1 MLKKPIEIQ
10 RKEPRWST
18 RKRIFLWTLWAVCL
32 LISIAALVM
41 PFSTRQA
48 SLRAQV
54 GDVVSQDIVAP
65 RTLNYQSAVFTE
77 RDRREAADAVAPV
90 YGAPDATVARQQLE
104 HLRSAVDFIDSVR
117 ADTYATLEQKIG
129 DLTAL
134 QNVSLGRESAQAIL
148 LLNDN
153 AWQNVRQEAIVV
165 LEQIMR
171 SSIRQS
177 RLDEAR
183 RSVPALVS
191 LSLPQDQATLVSE
204 IVAAFVAPNS
214 FYSETLTQAAR
225 QEASAAVSPAV
236 RTFVTNEIIV
246 SRGQVLNEADLEALQ
261 QFGLVQPETGW
272 QNYVGAVAVAVVT
285 FSLAALFLRFRS
297 ELLDRVRELTLVS
310 TLFVAFLLVARFV
323 IVDRTVMPYLF
334 PVAGFGLLT
343 ATLYSSRAAMV
354 FSLVLSVLAAY
365 NLPNAFDLTLYYF
378 IGSLFGILFLK
389 RAQRVMT
396 YFWAGAA
403 VMVAGA
409 AVLIAYRL
417 PLASTDI
424 VGLLTLVGAAGLNG
438 FFSASL
444 TIVLQ
449 LFLAQWLGL
458 TTTVQLMEL
467 ARPDHPLLQF
477 LMRHAPGTYQHSLL
491 IANLAEQAAEAIGA
505 DALLTRIGSLYHDA
519 GKARQPH
526 FFIENQVTGATN
538 PHEDLTPVESAQRII
553 RHVPDGV
560 ELAHK
565 HRLPQ
570 RIVDFIKEHHG
581 TLVTRYQYARALD
594 AVGGDESKVNP
605 RDFRYDGPRPQSRE
619 TALVMLADGCEARTR
634 AERPKTQEE
643 LSALVR
649 SVIDGRLNNGQLDD
663 TTLTMRDLAIVADTF
678 ITGLRGVYHP
688 RLVYPDLDE
697 KTLNALDAQ
706 PAIKSL
712 PPKH

>member
-1 MLKKPIEIQ
+1 MSEKTNSQ
-10 RKEPRWST
+10 RTPQRWST
-18 RKRIFLWTLWAVCL
+18 RRSAFLWTLWTVCL
-32 LISIAALVM
+32 LISVAALVM

-54 GDVVSQDIVAP
+54 GDVASQDIVAP

-77 RDRREAADAVAPV
+77 RDRREASDAVAPV
-90 YGAPDATVARQQLE
+90 YGAPDANVARQQLE
-104 HLRSAVDFIDSVR
+104 YLRSAVDFIDSVR

-134 QNVSLGRESAQAIL
+134 QNVTLGRESAQAIL
-148 LLNDN
+148 LLNDS

-171 SSIRQS
+171 SSIRQN

-191 LSLPQDQATLVSE
+191 LSLPQDQATLVAE
-204 IVAAFVAPNS
+204 IVSAFVAPNS
-214 FYSETLTQAAR
+214 FYSEALTQAAR
-225 QEASAAVSPAV
+225 QEAAAAVSPAV

-272 QNYVGAVAVAVVT
+272 RDYVGAAMLVLVAFA
-285 FSLAALFLRFRS
+285 LAALFLRFRPQ
-297 ELLDRVRELTLVS
+297 LLDKIRELTLVS
-310 TLFVAFLLVARFV
+310 TLFIAFLLVARFV

-334 PVAGFGLLT
+334 PVAGFALLS
-343 ATLYSSRAAMV
+343 ATLYSSQAALV

-378 IGSLFGILFLK
+378 FGSLFGVLFLK
-389 RAQRVMT
+389 RAQRVMA

-403 VMVAGA
+403 VMLAGA
-409 AVLIAYRL
+409 AVLVAYRL
-417 PLASTDI
+417 PLASTDL
-424 VGLLTLVGAAGLNG
+424 VGLLTLLGAAGLNG
-438 FFSASL
+438 FLSASL

-467 ARPDHPLLQF
+467 TRPDHPLLQF
-477 LMRHAPGTYQHSLL
+477 IMRHAPGTYQHSLL
-491 IANLAEQAAEAIGA
+491 IANLSEQAAEAIGA

-526 FFIENQVTGATN
+526 YFIENQVTGAHN
-538 PHEDLTPVESAQRII
+538 PHEDLTPHESAQRII

-570 RIVDFIKEHHG
+570 RIIDFIKEHHG
-581 TLVTRYQYARALD
+581 TLVTRYQYARALE
-594 AVGGDESKVNP
+594 AAGGDETKVDQD
-605 RDFRYDGPRPQSRE
+605 DFRYDGPRPQSRE

-634 AERPKTQEE
+634 AERPKTDEE
-643 LSALVR
+643 LAALVR
-649 SVIDGRLNNGQLDD
+649 SVIDGRLNNGQLED
-663 TTLTMRDLAIVADTF
+663 TALTMRDLSVIADTF
-678 ITGLRGVYHP
+678 VTGLRGVYHP

-706 PAIKSL
+706 PALKSF
-712 PPKH
+712 PPKQ

>member
-1 MLKKPIEIQ
+1 MSEKAILQ
-10 RKEPRWST
+10 RKAPRWST
-18 RKRIFLWTLWAVCL
+18 RRRVFLGTLWAVCL

-41 PFSTRQA
+41 PFSTRPA

-54 GDVVSQDIVAP
+54 GDVTSQDIVAP

-90 YGAPDATVARQQLE
+90 YGAPDANVARQQLE
-104 HLRSAVDFIDSVR
+104 HLRAAVDFIDSVR
-117 ADTYATLEQKIG
+117 ADGYATLEQKIG

-134 QNVSLGRESAQAIL
+134 QNVNLGRESAQAIL
-148 LLNDN
+148 LLNDS

-183 RSVPALVS
+183 RSIPALVS
-191 LSLPQDQATLVSE
+191 LSLPQDQATLVAE

-214 FYSETLTQAAR
+214 FYSEALTQVAR
-225 QEASAAVSPAV
+225 DEASAAVPPAV
-236 RTFVTNEIIV
+236 RTFVTNEIV
-246 SRGQVLNEADLEALQ
+246 VARGQVINEADLEALQ

-272 QNYVGAVAVAVVT
+272 QNYVGAAALA
-285 FSLAALFLRFRS
+285 LAAFALAGLFLRFRPQ
-297 ELLDRVRELTLVS
+297 LLDKIRELTLVA

-323 IVDRTVMPYLF
+323 IVDRTVLPYLF
-334 PVAGFGLLT
+334 PVAGFGLLA
-343 ATLYSSRAAMV
+343 ATLYSSQAAMV

-365 NLPNAFDLTLYYF
+365 NLPNAFDLTLFYF
-378 IGSLFGILFLK
+378 FGSLFGILFLK
-389 RAQRVMT
+389 RAQRVMA

-403 VMVAGA
+403 VVVAGA
-409 AVLIAYRL
+409 AILIAYRL
-417 PLASTDI
+417 PLASTDALGI
-424 VGLLTLVGAAGLNG
+424 LTLLGAAALNG
-438 FFSASL
+438 FLAASL

-467 ARPDHPLLQF
+467 ARPDHPLLQ
-477 LMRHAPGTYQHSLL
+477 LVMRQAPGTYQHSLL

-526 FFIENQVTGATN
+526 YFIENQVTGAPN
-538 PHEDLTPVESAQRII
+538 PHEQLSPTESAAHII

-560 ELAHK
+560 ELARK
-565 HRLPQ
+565 HRLPN
-570 RIVDFIKEHHG
+570 RIIDFIKEHHG
-581 TLVTRYQYARALD
+581 TLVTRFQYVRAVE
-594 AVGGDESKVNP
+594 AAGGDESQVNLD
-605 RDFRYDGPRPQSRE
+605 DFRYDGPRPQSRE

-634 AERPKTQEE
+634 AERPKTQEALE
-643 LSALVR
+643 ALVK
-649 SVIDGRLNNGQLDD
+649 SVIDNRLNNGQLDD
-663 TTLTMRDLAIVADTF
+663 TTLTMYDLKVIAETF
-678 ITGLRGVYHP
+678 VTGLRGVYHP

-697 KTLNALDAQ
+697 KTINALDAQ
-706 PAIKSL
+706 PSLKSL
-712 PPKH
+712 PPKQ

>member
-1 MLKKPIEIQ
+1 MSEKTNSQ
-10 RKEPRWST
+10 RTPQRWST
-18 RKRIFLWTLWAVCL
+18 RRRAFLWTLWTVCL
-32 LISIAALVM
+32 LISVAALVM

-54 GDVVSQDIVAP
+54 GDVASQDIVAP

-77 RDRREAADAVAPV
+77 RDRREASDAVAPV
-90 YGAPDATVARQQLE
+90 YGAPDANVARQQLE
-104 HLRSAVDFIDSVR
+104 YLRSAVEFIDSVR
-117 ADTYATLEQKIG
+117 ADTHATLEQKIG

-134 QNVSLGRESAQAIL
+134 QNVTLGRESAQAIL
-148 LLNDN
+148 LLNDS

-171 SSIRQS
+171 SSIRQN

-191 LSLPQDQATLVSE
+191 LSLPQDQATLVAE
-204 IVAAFVAPNS
+204 IVSAFVAPNS
-214 FYSETLTQAAR
+214 FYSEALTLAAR
-225 QEASAAVSPAV
+225 QEAAAAVSPAV

-272 QNYVGAVAVAVVT
+272 RDYVGAAMLVLVAFA
-285 FSLAALFLRFRS
+285 LAALFLRFRPQ
-297 ELLDRVRELTLVS
+297 LLDKIRELTLVS
-310 TLFVAFLLVARFV
+310 TLFIAFLLVARFV

-334 PVAGFGLLT
+334 PVAGFALLS
-343 ATLYSSRAAMV
+343 ATLYSSQAALV

-378 IGSLFGILFLK
+378 FGSLFGVLFLK
-389 RAQRVMT
+389 RAQRVMA

-403 VMVAGA
+403 VMLAGA
-409 AVLIAYRL
+409 AVLVAYRL
-417 PLASTDI
+417 PLASTDLI
-424 VGLLTLVGAAGLNG
+424 GLLTLLGAAGLNG
-438 FFSASL
+438 FLSASL

-477 LMRHAPGTYQHSLL
+477 IMRHAPGTYQHSLL
-491 IANLAEQAAEAIGA
+491 IANLSEQAAEAIGA

-526 FFIENQVTGATN
+526 YFIENQVTGAHN
-538 PHEDLTPVESAQRII
+538 PHEDLTPHESAQRII

-570 RIVDFIKEHHG
+570 RIIDFIKEHHG
-581 TLVTRYQYARALD
+581 TLVTRYQYARALE
-594 AVGGDESKVNP
+594 ATGGDETKVDQD
-605 RDFRYDGPRPQSRE
+605 DFRYDGPRPQSRE

-634 AERPKTQEE
+634 AERPKTDEE
-643 LSALVR
+643 LAALVR
-649 SVIDGRLNNGQLDD
+649 SVIDSRLNTGQLED
-663 TTLTMRDLAIVADTF
+663 TALTMRDLSVIADTF
-678 ITGLRGVYHP
+678 VTGLRGVYHP

-706 PAIKSL
+706 PALKSF
-712 PPKH
+712 PPKQ

>member
-1 MLKKPIEIQ
+1 MSKKAISSQ

-18 RKRIFLWTLWAVCL
+18 RKRVFLWTLWAACL
-32 LISIAALVM
+32 IISIAALVM
-41 PFSTRQA
+41 PFSSRQA

-77 RDRREAADAVAPV
+77 RDRLAAAEAVAPV
-90 YGAPDATVARQQLE
+90 YGAPDANVARQQLE
-104 HLRSAVDFIDSVR
+104 QLRSAVEFIDSVR
-117 ADTYATLEQKIG
+117 ADSYASLEQKIG

-134 QNVSLGRESAQAIL
+134 QNVSLGREPAQAIL

-204 IVAAFVAPNS
+204 LAAAFVAPNS
-214 FYSETLTQAAR
+214 FYSEVLTQAAR
-225 QEASAAVSPAV
+225 NEASAAVPPAV

-285 FSLAALFLRFRS
+285 FALAALFLRFRPG
-297 ELLDRVRELTLVS
+297 LLDKVRELTLVS
-310 TLFVAFLLVARFV
+310 TLFIVFLLVARFV
-323 IVDRTVMPYLF
+323 IADRTVMPYLF
-334 PVAGFGLLT
+334 PVAGFGLLA
-343 ATLYSSRAAMV
+343 ATLYSSQAAMV

-365 NLPNAFDLTLYYF
+365 NLPNAFDLTLFYF
-378 IGSLFGILFLK
+378 FGSLFGILFLK

-409 AVLIAYRL
+409 AVLVAYRL

-424 VGLLTLVGAAGLNG
+424 VGLFTLLGAAGLNG

-458 TTTVQLMEL
+458 TTTIQLMEL

-491 IANLAEQAAEAIGA
+491 IANLSEQAAEAIGA
-505 DALLTRIGSLYHDA
+505 DALLTRIGALYHDA

-526 FFIENQVTGATN
+526 FFIENQVAGATN
-538 PHEDLTPVESAQRII
+538 PHEDLSPTESAQRII

-581 TLVTRYQYARALD
+581 TLVTRFQYARALEE
-594 AVGGDESKVNP
+594 AGGDESKVDVN
-605 RDFRYDGPRPQSRE
+605 DFRYDGPRPQSRE

-634 AERPKTQEE
+634 AERPKTNEE
-643 LSALVR
+643 LAALVR
-649 SVIDGRLNNGQLDD
+649 NVIDNRLSTGQLDG
-663 TTLTMRDLAIVADTF
+663 TTLTMHDLAIVADTF
-678 ITGLRGVYHP
+678 VTGLRGVYHP

-712 PPKH
+712 PPKR

>member
-1 MLKKPIEIQ
+1 MSEKAITQ
-10 RKEPRWST
+10 RKAPRWST
-18 RKRIFLWTLWAVCL
+18 RRRVFLWTLWAVCL

-41 PFSTRQA
+41 PFSTRPA

-54 GDVVSQDIVAP
+54 GDVTSQDIVAP

-90 YGAPDATVARQQLE
+90 YGAPDANVARQQLE
-104 HLRSAVDFIDSVR
+104 HLRAAVDFIDSVR
-117 ADTYATLEQKIG
+117 ADGYATLEQKIG

-134 QNVSLGRESAQAIL
+134 QNVNLGRESAQAIL
-148 LLNDN
+148 LLNDS

-183 RSVPALVS
+183 RSIPALVS
-191 LSLPQDQATLVSE
+191 LSLPQDQATLVAE
-204 IVAAFVAPNS
+204 LVAAFVAPNS
-214 FYSETLTQAAR
+214 FYSEALTQVAR
-225 QEASAAVSPAV
+225 DEASAAVPPAV
-236 RTFVTNEIIV
+236 RTFVTNEIV
-246 SRGQVLNEADLEALQ
+246 VPRGQVISEADLEALQ

-272 QNYVGAVAVAVVT
+272 QNYVGAAALA
-285 FSLAALFLRFRS
+285 LAAFALAGLFLRFRPQ
-297 ELLDRVRELTLVS
+297 LLDKIRELTLVA

-343 ATLYSSRAAMV
+343 ATLYSSQAAMV

-365 NLPNAFDLTLYYF
+365 NLPNAFDLTLFYF
-378 IGSLFGILFLK
+378 FGSLFGILFLK
-389 RAQRVMT
+389 RAQRVMA

-403 VMVAGA
+403 VVVAGA
-409 AVLIAYRL
+409 AILIAYRL
-417 PLASTDI
+417 PLASTDALGI
-424 VGLLTLVGAAGLNG
+424 LTLLGAAGLNG
-438 FFSASL
+438 FLAASL

-467 ARPDHPLLQF
+467 ARPDHPLLQ
-477 LMRHAPGTYQHSLL
+477 LVMRQAPGTYQHSLL

-526 FFIENQVTGATN
+526 YFIENQVTGAPN
-538 PHEDLTPVESAQRII
+538 PHEQLSPTESAAHII

-560 ELAHK
+560 ELARK
-565 HRLPQ
+565 HRLPN
-570 RIVDFIKEHHG
+570 RIIDFIKEHHG
-581 TLVTRYQYARALD
+581 TLVTRFQYVRAVE
-594 AVGGDESKVNP
+594 AAGGDESQVNLE
-605 RDFRYDGPRPQSRE
+605 DFRYDGPRPQSRE

-634 AERPKTQEE
+634 AERPKTQEALE
-643 LSALVR
+643 ALVK
-649 SVIDGRLNNGQLDD
+649 SVLDNRLNNGQLDD
-663 TTLTMRDLAIVADTF
+663 TTLTMYDLKVIAETF
-678 ITGLRGVYHP
+678 VTGLRGVYHP

-697 KTLNALDAQ
+697 KTINALDAQ
-706 PAIKSL
+706 PSLKSL
-712 PPKH
+712 PPKQ